1 MHKNHNTSFLLT
13 FKPSSRLK
21 YLLVFV
27 HVMAL
32 LAGIGNALPLMV
44 KISLCILIGMHFWMI
59 VRYLKV
65 SNYSISYSEALGW
78 RFSEGG
84 NFASI
89 SILKSTVATT
99 LGLVLHIKY
108 QDQDQLQH
116 LFWLSDHKKT
126 LLILSDALS
135 EKDYRSLI
143 VKLRT
148 CAIK

>member
-1 MHKNHNTSFLLT
+1 MHKNHNTSLLLT
-13 FKPSSRLK
+13 FKPSNLLK

-108 QDQDQLQH
+108 QDQLQH

>member
-1 MHKNHNTSFLLT
+1 MHKKHNTSLLLT

-27 HVMAL
+27 HIMAL

-108 QDQDQLQH
+108 QDQLQH